1 MRFNRRHLGSAKS
14 TSITMCNVLFP
25 RPPPFLLSLSLFL
38 SLSPSFSVLSLFCR
52 AKNRWTRGAT
62 ITDEMHEMKS
72 SALKRIRDTFQISL
86 VSFMNSARCQ
96 SGRVNNSQIVPPPL
110 SPYYAETSTLREK
123 ERERERALEKINPLL
138 SVLSALR
145 HENRITQ
152 GPAIKLHP
160 PPWL

>member
-96 SGRVNNSQIVPPPL
+96 SGRVNNSQIVPPPFPRIMPKRAP
-110 SPYYAETSTLREK
+110 SERK
-123 ERERERALEKINPLL
+123 RERERESSGKNKPTIIR
-138 SVLSALR
+138 S
-145 HENRITQ
+145 
-152 GPAIKLHP
+152 
-160 PPWL
+160 